1 MSDNFG
7 IKIGVEGEK
16 EFKNSL
22 REINSSFK
30 VLASEMN
37 LVTSEFSKNDKSMQ
51 SLSFKSEVLSREITA
66 QKEKIELLK
75 RL

>member
-51 SLSFKSEVLSREITA
+51 SLSSKSEVLSREITA
-66 QKEKIELLK
+66 QKGSDKCL
-75 RL
+75 

>member
-51 SLSFKSEVLSREITA
+51 SLSSKSEVLSREITA